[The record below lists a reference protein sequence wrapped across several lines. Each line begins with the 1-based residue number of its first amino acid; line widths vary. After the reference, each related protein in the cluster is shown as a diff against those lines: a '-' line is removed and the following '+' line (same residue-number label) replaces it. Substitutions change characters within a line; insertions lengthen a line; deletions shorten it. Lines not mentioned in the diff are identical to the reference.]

1 VNFDQG
7 FAAKGVL
14 LMWLGAI
21 AVVVYKENLPGANN
35 PDRPLPRPC
44 KLIPPSLGYTGLGLL
59 AQFLPTVALVVAVG
73 LTVTEVVQENPLT
86 TNVFQQLA
94 ESVSQTNRSVAAA
107 A

>member
-1 VNFDQG
+1 MRFDQG

-14 LMWLGAI
+14 LMWLGAVGI
-21 AVVVYKENLPGANN
+21 VVWKEFGNPNN

-44 KLIPPSLGYTGLGLL
+44 KLIPPAIGYTGLGLL
-59 AQFLPTVALVVAVG
+59 AQFLPTAALLVAVG
-73 LTVTEVVQENPLT
+73 LTVTEVVQENPV

-94 ESVSQTNRSVAAA
+94 ESVSHTNRSVAAA